1 MSSVFEGTGRSGAH
15 PAGSVGRRDQ
25 LGAKRLR
32 MTRLSVV
39 IIILLTSIALIV
51 RPGSPLAAEWQR
63 DPFHFLQ
70 PTIQLTEEERL
81 RLKEREVV
89 LRILPAS
96 GHELAFLAAGALE
109 VGPDALVASVRDMP
123 GLKRSSYVPQIGRFS
138 SPPRLED
145 LRELTLDVAD
155 LDEIRRC
162 HPGRCGLKLDPEEV
176 ARLHKASGSNS
187 NDAAA
192 SKSAIEDEFRRI
204 VVERARRYLAR
215 GDDDGQPEFGMLLEH
230 SPYAQLK
237 MPHLVAYLERYP
249 AARLPDCESFLY
261 WSKETY
267 AWKPMIT
274 VTHVT
279 ILRGNGNEGTP
290 EVIVASRDVFATRY
304 TSGSFIVT
312 MLLRNP
318 ENGAQR
324 YLVYI
329 NRTWIDAVRALW
341 RPFVEY
347 RVKSQAKKVFA
358 GTRERIERNG
368 LASVLPK

>member
-1 MSSVFEGTGRSGAH
+1 MASAV
-15 PAGSVGRRDQ
+15 
-25 LGAKRLR
+25 AKRLR
-32 MTRLSVV
+32 RTRLSVV
-39 IIILLTSIALIV
+39 IVLVTSIASTV
-51 RPGSPLAAEWQR
+51 RHGSPLAAESQR
-63 DPFHFLQ
+63 DPLHFLQ
-70 PTIQLTEEERL
+70 PTIQLSEQERN
-81 RLKEREVV
+81 RLKAREVV
-89 LRILPAS
+89 IRILPAS
-96 GHELAFLAAGALE
+96 GHELAFLTAGALE

-138 SPPRLED
+138 SQPLVED
-145 LRELTLDVAD
+145 MRELTLDVSD

-162 HPGRCGLKLDPEEV
+162 RPGRCGLKLDPEEIDS
-176 ARLHKASGSNS
+176 LHKTSASN
-187 NDAAA
+187 AA
-192 SKSAIEDEFRRI
+192 SKSAIEEEFRRI

-215 GDDDGQPEFGMLLEH
+215 GDDDGQPEFGMLLQH

-237 MPHLVAYLERYP
+237 LPHVVDYLERYP
-249 AARLPDCESFLY
+249 EARLPDCESFLY

-279 ILRGNGNEGTP
+279 ILRGNGDDGTP
-290 EVIVASRDVFATRY
+290 EVIVASRDVFASRY
-304 TSGSFIVT
+304 TSGSFVVT
-312 MLLRNP
+312 LLLRNP
-318 ENGAQR
+318 DNASQR

-347 RVKSQAKKVFA
+347 RVKSQGKKIFA

-368 LASVLPK
+368 LASIVPKK

>member
-1 MSSVFEGTGRSGAH
+1 
-15 PAGSVGRRDQ
+15 
-25 LGAKRLR
+25 
-32 MTRLSVV
+32 MTRLFIV
-39 IIILLTSIALIV
+39 IILVTSIVLTV
-51 RPGSPLAAEWQR
+51 RPGSPLAAESQQ
-63 DPFHFLQ
+63 DPLRFLQ
-70 PTIQLTEEERL
+70 PTIQLTEDERL
-81 RLKEREVV
+81 RLKKRDVV

-96 GHELAFLAAGALE
+96 GHELAFLAAGTLE
-109 VGPDALVASVRDMP
+109 VGADALVASVRDMP

-138 SPPRLED
+138 SEPLVED
-145 LRELTLDVAD
+145 LHELTLDAAD

-162 HPGRCGLKLDPEEV
+162 RPGRCGLKLDPDEIE
-176 ARLHKASGSNS
+176 RLHKTSAS
-187 NDAAA
+187 NDAAT

-204 VVERARRYLAR
+204 VVERARRYLAH
-215 GDDDGQPEFGMLLEH
+215 GDDDSQPEFGMLLQN

-237 MPHLVAYLERYP
+237 MPHLVAYLKRYP
-249 AARLPDCESFLY
+249 EARLPDCESFLY

-279 ILRGNGNEGTP
+279 ILRANGDEGTP
-290 EVIVASRDVFATRY
+290 EVIVASRDVFASRY
-304 TSGSFIVT
+304 TSGSFVVT
-312 MLLRNP
+312 LLLRNP
-318 ENGAQR
+318 DNASQR

-347 RVKSQAKKVFA
+347 RVKSQAKKIFA

-368 LASVLPK
+368 LAAILPKK